1 MAGSRRTTE
10 FSYLEPASAAVAVE
24 LHRMDSDS
32 SVPVPVPDSIHY
44 CCNLEGEEVFAIAA
58 GADTEVAVVV
68 RSVAYVQEKV
78 NLNERLIEEEPN
90 EEGEVG

>member
-1 MAGSRRTTE
+1 
-10 FSYLEPASAAVAVE
+10 
-24 LHRMDSDS
+24 MDSDS
-32 SVPVPVPDSIHY
+32 SVPVPVPDLMHY
-44 CCNLEGEEVFAIAA
+44 CCCNLEGEEVFAIAA